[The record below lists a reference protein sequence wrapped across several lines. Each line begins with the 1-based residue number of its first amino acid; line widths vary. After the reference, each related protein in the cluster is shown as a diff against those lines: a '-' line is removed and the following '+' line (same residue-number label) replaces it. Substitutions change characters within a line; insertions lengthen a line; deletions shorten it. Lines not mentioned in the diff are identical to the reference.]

1 VCSRSVVL
9 LWCIVTSLLS
19 SACASVRPFEQPR
32 QAMPQARFVPLTELP
47 GEPGE
52 GSLRRANE
60 QRLSAAKEAFRDLD
74 PQGWQGTGP
83 WWLRETVKLV
93 PYVDGQTVLI
103 AVGEAKREAGMTKEA
118 RRLAAEERARSEAAK
133 AFRAI
138 ITRVAGGRPSH
149 AAPPAEHRL
158 KRAVADSTFE
168 HGDRAWVLLVCDR
181 DCLES
186 NGRAAKVTLS
196 GVALVPGEP

>member
-9 LWCIVTSLLS
+9 LWCVVSSLLS
-19 SACASVRPFEQPR
+19 GACASLRPFEPPR
-32 QAMPQARFVPLTELP
+32 QSVPQVRFVPLMELP

-83 WWLRETVKLV
+83 WWLRETARLV
-93 PYVDGQTVLI
+93 QYVDGQTVLI
-103 AVGEAKREAGMTKEA
+103 AVGEATQAPGMSKEA
-118 RRLAAEERARSEAAK
+118 LRLAAEERARVEAAK
-133 AFRAI
+133 AFHAI

-149 AAPPAEHRL
+149 APAPAEHRL
-158 KRAVADSTFE
+158 KRAVADSSFE
-168 HGDRAWVLLVCDR
+168 YGDRAWVLLVCDR

-186 NGRAAKVTLS
+186 NGRAAKVTLG